1 MVQHRPG
8 ALPRIRSTVVGIP
21 AGLPA
26 PPAGPRALRPFGTR
40 ALKIPD
46 SGGLLRGQLTVPCPW
61 WAASGAPSRSLPVL
75 EGAEAGAPLFSPGQS
90 LQCSCAA
97 LSHHPWSPLPTFGCC
112 EHGGGQLALLR
123 LQVPQG
129 EPAWVSAGDHR
140 DEVVG
145 VSHITGWCCGLQD
158 RQPEGQMGGGNIRP
172 QPSPSFS
179 PSPRGAGEAAA
190 RLQLPAAPP
199 LKGSCCHA
207 RVGAPEAACSTHGH
221 GDQSQTYLKGGE

>member
-75 EGAEAGAPLFSPGQS
+75 EGAEAGAPSF
-90 LQCSCAA
+90 
-97 LSHHPWSPLPTFGCC
+97 
-112 EHGGGQLALLR
+112 
-123 LQVPQG
+123 
-129 EPAWVSAGDHR
+129 
-140 DEVVG
+140 
-145 VSHITGWCCGLQD
+145 LQD
-158 RQPEGQMGGGNIRP
+158 NPFNALVQHCPITLGPPYQPLAAVSMVEA
-172 QPSPSFS
+172 SSHCCDS
-179 PSPRGAGEAAA
+179 KCPRVNQRG
-190 RLQLPAAPP
+190 
-199 LKGSCCHA
+199 
-207 RVGAPEAACSTHGH
+207 
-221 GDQSQTYLKGGE
+221 YLLGTTETRWWG